1 MDSLRLILIIV
12 GFVIVGGIYFK
23 FRSSDDDLI
32 STLKTIFAPI
42 TDKLTTAVPSGSS
55 QQSENSVFDE
65 DDELIPVLT
74 PIRDEPDS
82 SDFEILSAVISGR
95 DRFEEFTKQQEIA
108 FSAVEDTNETGPES
122 LLIVLNI
129 MSPNGHVFTGEGI
142 HAVMTSAG
150 LTHGEHKI
158 YHYMC
163 DGLATFSIANAIE
176 PGFFE
181 PTQLQSISTPGL
193 AVFMQLPGPVECR
206 KALDTLLEV
215 SKRLADALSGELCD
229 ENRSVLT
236 QQTISHLKETIETY
250 RLKQQTSQRNKQRH

>member
-1 MDSLRLILIIV
+1 MDFLRLTLVIV
-12 GFVIVGGIYFK
+12 GLIIVGGIYFK
-23 FRSSDDDLI
+23 FRSSDDELFYRLKKLFTPITNKI
-32 STLKTIFAPI
+32 STA
-42 TDKLTTAVPSGSS
+42 DHAVL
-55 QQSENSVFDE
+55 N
-65 DDELIPVLT
+65 DDDIIPVLT
-74 PIRDEPDS
+74 PIDDEPDS
-82 SDFEILSAVISGR
+82 SDFEALSEVISGR
-95 DRFEEFTKQQEIA
+95 DRFEEYTKQQDIS
-108 FSAVEDTNETGPES
+108 FSAVEETNEEGPES

-129 MSPNGHVFTGEGI
+129 MSPQGHVFAGEGI

-158 YHYMC
+158 YHYMQ
-163 DGLATFSIANAIE
+163 DNLAVFSIANAIE

-181 PTQLQSISTPGL
+181 LSQLQSITTPGL

-236 QQTISHLKETIETY
+236 QQTISHLKEKVEAY
-250 RLKQQTSQRNKQRH
+250 RLKQKTSQRNKYQ

>member
-1 MDSLRLILIIV
+1 MDSLRLILVLIGLAV
-12 GFVIVGGIYFK
+12 VAGVYFK

-32 STLKTIFAPI
+32 NSLKKLFTPI
-42 TDKLTTAVPSGSS
+42 SNKITRVVPTGFSQPSEITA
-55 QQSENSVFDE
+55 ENDE
-65 DDELIPVLT
+65 DLIPVLT
-74 PIRDEPDS
+74 PIDDEPDS
-82 SDFEILSAVISGR
+82 SDFEALSAVISGR
-95 DRFEEFTKQQEIA
+95 DRFEEYAKQQEIT
-108 FSAVEDTNETGPES
+108 FSAVEDANEKGPES

-129 MSPNGHVFTGEGI
+129 MSPQGHVFTGEGI

-158 YHYMC
+158 YHYMR
-163 DGLATFSIANAIE
+163 DGLATFSIANAVE

-181 PTQLQSISTPGL
+181 PTQIQSLSTPGL
-193 AVFMQLPGPVECR
+193 AVFMQLPGPIECR

-236 QQTISHLKETIETY
+236 QQTISHLKEKVEAY

>member
-1 MDSLRLILIIV
+1 MDSLRLILVLIGLAV
-12 GFVIVGGIYFK
+12 VAGVYFK

-32 STLKTIFAPI
+32 YSLKKLFAPI
-42 TDKLTTAVPSGSS
+42 TNKFAPVIHAGLSQPKENTTA
-55 QQSENSVFDE
+55 NNE
-65 DDELIPVLT
+65 DLIPTLT
-74 PIRDEPDS
+74 PIDDEPDS
-82 SDFEILSAVISGR
+82 SDFEALSAVISGR
-95 DRFEEFTKQQEIA
+95 DRFEEYAKQQEIT
-108 FSAVEDTNETGPES
+108 FSAVDDENETGPES

-129 MSPNGHVFTGEGI
+129 MSPQGHVFTGEGI

-158 YHYMC
+158 YHYMS
-163 DGLATFSIANAIE
+163 DGLATFSIANAVE

-181 PTQLQSISTPGL
+181 TTQLQSISTPGL

-206 KALDTLLEV
+206 KSLDTLLEV

-236 QQTISHLKETIETY
+236 QQTISHLKDKIETY
-250 RLKQQTSQRNKQRH
+250 RLKQQTSQRNKKRH